1 MFELNKYKHIYKYL
15 WILGKKEK
23 RRKKKWGED
32 DDPSS
37 PKHSYEF
44 FQGDL
49 WKKNSVTSLQNTD
62 L

>member
-32 DDPSS
+32 YDPSS
-37 PKHSYEF
+37 PEHSYEF

-49 WKKNSVTSLQNTD
+49 CKKFD